1 MTTATKD
8 TDLLR
13 WLDRNLYRP
22 VPIVAL
28 AVLTGWGGVILLV
41 MGQQAGWSLV
51 VVTTGLGV
59 LATLRGRALG
69 GYRRA
74 TLQTALAT
82 ADQRNRELETL
93 RELAG
98 SLLSGREFAQLC
110 SEVAEAAMDL
120 LRAETGVVAMVVE
133 EGRFIK
139 VVAASGPLEQVI
151 GALVPMDHSLV
162 GWSVTNDEPVLSADM
177 ESDLRDYQLAHAP
190 IRLKSCAIVP

>member
-1 MTTATKD
+1 MTTVPKD
-8 TDLLR
+8 TGLVS

-28 AVLTGWGGVILLV
+28 AVLTGWSGVILLV
-41 MGQQAGWSLV
+41 MGRQAGWPLV
-51 VVTTGLGV
+51 VLANGLGI
-59 LATLRGRALG
+59 LATLRGRELG
-69 GYRRA
+69 RYRSA
-74 TLQTALAT
+74 TLQAALGT

-120 LRAETGVVAMVVE
+120 LRAETGVVTLVVE

-151 GALVPMDHSLV
+151 GALVPMV
-162 GWSVTNDEPVLSADM
+162 RTIQARWVI
-177 ESDLRDYQLAHAP
+177 LRIMRILRKRMYCDQ
-190 IRLKSCAIVP
+190 RNSRNNQ